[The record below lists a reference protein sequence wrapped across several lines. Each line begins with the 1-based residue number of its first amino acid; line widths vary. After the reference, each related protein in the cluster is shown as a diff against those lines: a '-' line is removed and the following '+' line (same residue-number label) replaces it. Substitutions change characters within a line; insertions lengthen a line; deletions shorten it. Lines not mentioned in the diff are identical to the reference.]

1 VVRVWECFN
10 SSLLDMNQGMSLIV
24 CTLYSTSVPCT
35 QHLYLVLNICTL
47 YSTSVHGTQHL
58 HLVLNICTFYSTS
71 APCTQHLY
79 MVLNIC
85 TLYSTP
91 VPCTQHLHLVLNICT
106 WYSTSAP
113 CTQHLHLVLNICTWY
128 SIWCRLTNCNKLPL
142 FATNLFR
149 EIYLEE
155 SINWCVFLGWKALD
169 ILPDYEI
176 NKTRKLNFLY
186 LVHVFTPN

>member
-1 VVRVWECFN
+1 MGQFYFAAKAFDVLERLDPNPEYWEGKRGACVGVF
-10 SSLLDMNQGMSLIV
+10 QLIIAGHEPRYV
-24 CTLYSTSVPCT
+24 TDCL
-35 QHLYLVLNICTL
+35 HLVLNICTL
-47 YSTSVHGTQHL
+47 YSTSAL
-58 HLVLNICTFYSTS
+58 
-71 APCTQHLY
+71 
-79 MVLNIC
+79 
-85 TLYSTP
+85 
-91 VPCTQHLHLVLNICT
+91 
-106 WYSTSAP
+106 

-155 SINWCVFLGWKALD
+155 SINWCVFFGWKALD

-176 NKTRKLNFLY
+176 NRTRKLNFLY